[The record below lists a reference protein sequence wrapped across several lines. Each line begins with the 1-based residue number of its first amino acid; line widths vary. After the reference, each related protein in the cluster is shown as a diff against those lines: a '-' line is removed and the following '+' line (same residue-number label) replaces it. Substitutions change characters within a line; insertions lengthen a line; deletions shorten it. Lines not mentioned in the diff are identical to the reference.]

1 MTSKPTRPRPGPSIA
16 SGPAGGDPA
25 AGDPAAGDP
34 AAGDPATG
42 DPATGDPATGDPA
55 AGDPATGE
63 PATGEPVR
71 EADVTSASY
80 AYLGAILSGPV
91 IPLVV
96 YLVGRR
102 RSPFLRAHTAMAL
115 NLSLTGILYGLCCLI
130 LCGLLLLDS
139 VTVAL
144 GVAIPVAVVIWLC
157 MLRYLIRGFAAANR
171 GERPETPPS
180 WIHGQMVK

>member
-1 MTSKPTRPRPGPSIA
+1 M
-16 SGPAGGDPA
+16 SGPARGRQALGGPA
-25 AGDPAAGDP
+25 G
-34 AAGDPATG
+34 
-42 DPATGDPATGDPA
+42 
-55 AGDPATGE
+55 
-63 PATGEPVR
+63 GEPVR

-102 RSPFLRAHTAMAL
+102 RSPFLRAHAATAL

-130 LCGLLLLDS
+130 LGGLLLLDS
-139 VTVAL
+139 LAVAL
-144 GVAIPVAVVIWLC
+144 SVAIPVALVLWLG

-171 GERPETPPS
+171 GERPEVPPS
-180 WIHGQMVK
+180 WIHSQMAK

>member
-1 MTSKPTRPRPGPSIA
+1 MTSKQTPPRPGPPIPRR
-16 SGPAGGDPA
+16 PAGGDPA
-25 AGDPAAGDP
+25 QGQPVREGR
-34 AAGDPATG
+34 
-42 DPATGDPATGDPA
+42 
-55 AGDPATGE
+55 
-63 PATGEPVR
+63 PVR

-102 RSPFLRAHTAMAL
+102 RSPFLRAHAAMAL
-115 NLSLTGILYGLCCLI
+115 NLSLTGILYGVCCLI

-139 VTVAL
+139 MTVAL
-144 GVAIPVAVVIWLC
+144 AVAIPVALVLWLN

-171 GERPETPPS
+171 GERPEAPPS
-180 WIHGQMVK
+180 WIYGQMAK

>member
-1 MTSKPTRPRPGPSIA
+1 MTSKQTRPRPGPPIPRK
-16 SGPAGGDPA
+16 PAGRDPA
-25 AGDPAAGDP
+25 ARR
-34 AAGDPATG
+34 
-42 DPATGDPATGDPA
+42 
-55 AGDPATGE
+55 
-63 PATGEPVR
+63 PVR

-96 YLVGRR
+96 YLAGRR
-102 RSPFLRAHTAMAL
+102 RSPFLRAHAAMAL
-115 NLSLTGILYGLCCLI
+115 NLSLTGILYGVCCLI

-144 GVAIPVAVVIWLC
+144 AVVIPVALVLWLN

-171 GERPETPPS
+171 GERPEAPPS
-180 WIHGQMVK
+180 WIYGQMVK

>member
-1 MTSKPTRPRPGPSIA
+1 
-16 SGPAGGDPA
+16 
-25 AGDPAAGDP
+25 
-34 AAGDPATG
+34 
-42 DPATGDPATGDPA
+42 
-55 AGDPATGE
+55 
-63 PATGEPVR
+63 
-71 EADVTSASY
+71 VTSASY

-102 RSPFLRAHTAMAL
+102 RSPFLRAHATVAL

-144 GVAIPVAVVIWLC
+144 SVAIPVALVLWLC

-171 GERPETPPS
+171 GERPEAPPS
-180 WIHGQMVK
+180 WIYGQLAK